1 MHRNSTKLFF
11 LPGLVLIAVLAAG
24 LVTSA
29 MTLLSDK
36 GADWWND
43 VSWSKLERGET
54 TAALA
59 ATLKDNL
66 PGGHYLVTADRVS
79 SYLLFHDLGTRVR
92 PGCDNWLFLA
102 DELVVYPDAEDHL
115 LTRAKM
121 VGQVEQA
128 LKEKGVSL
136 VVAVVPDKSR
146 VSGEHLCGVDRPAR
160 FENRLGDFVTA
171 LRAQKISTVN
181 LLDALSLLDGER
193 YYRTD
198 THWNQRGARVAAETI
213 AAQLRDEGLAPTPG
227 APWKIGMG
235 AFQERVGDLIRL
247 AGLSDVAVSYRP
259 KGDMVALQTLEA
271 PEAGGGGTDLFGDTR
286 LPGVI
291 DIGTSYSNNSNFVDY
306 ISAALSSPVANMAR
320 DGGDFSGSAVAYF
333 ANPAFL
339 QTPPKVIIWEIPERV
354 LEQPLTQQEKDWQGK
369 LAEGK
374 L

>member
-11 LPGLVLIAVLAAG
+11 LPGLVLTAVLVAG
-24 LVTSA
+24 LVTSV

-36 GADWWND
+36 GADWWDD
-43 VSWSKLERGET
+43 VSWGKLESGET

-79 SYLLFHDLGTRVR
+79 AYLLFHDLGTRVR

-102 DELVVYPDAEDHL
+102 DELMVYPDAEAHL
-115 LTRAKM
+115 MVRARM

-128 LKEKGVSL
+128 LKEKGVNL

-160 FENRLGDFVTA
+160 FESRLGDFVTA

-181 LLDALSLLDGER
+181 LLDVLSLPGGEH

-198 THWNQRGARVAAETI
+198 THWNQPGARLAAE
-213 AAQLRDEGLAPTPG
+213 AVAGQLRDAGLAPPPG
-227 APWKIGMG
+227 ALWKISMG
-235 AFQERVGDLIRL
+235 ASQERVGDLIRL
-247 AGLSDVAVSYRP
+247 AGLSDVAVPYRP

-271 PEAGGGGTDLFGDTR
+271 PAAEGGSDLFGDTR
-286 LPGVI
+286 LPGIV

-333 ANPAFL
+333 TNPAFL
-339 QTPPKVIIWEIPERV
+339 QTPPKVVIWEIPERV
-354 LEQPLTQQEKDWQGK
+354 LEQPLTQQEKDWREKLAAGK
-369 LAEGK
+369 L
-374 L
+374 